1 MTTRKRLS
9 LGHLPTPLQQPSR
22 LAQAMGLDL
31 WLKRDDMTGGAE
43 AGNKIRKLEF
53 LLANALESGCDT
65 VITCGGLQSNH
76 ARATALLAASLGL
89 RAVLFLRTTG
99 TDLNP
104 ARAPLVGNVL
114 LDKLAGAE
122 IRLITP
128 AEYRE
133 RARVMQSAA
142 DELRRAGMRPYVI
155 PEGGSNGLGSLGY
168 VEAMAEGRR
177 QLDVGLAGGKP
188 FDLVVHAC
196 GSGGTAAGV
205 VLGAVRYE
213 VAPEVLA
220 VAVCDDAPTF
230 ERTIERIIDEARSLD
245 GRLRD
250 AADLAV
256 DDQGKGPAY
265 AVSTPEQ
272 RMRIAL
278 VARLSGVVLDP
289 VYTGK
294 AFSRLWDLAESGALR
309 GERVLFLHT
318 GGLPGLL
325 AQGEAFV
332 EELAGPLIG

>member
-1 MTTRKRLS
+1 
-9 LGHLPTPLQQPSR
+9 
-22 LAQAMGLDL
+22 
-31 WLKRDDMTGGAE
+31 
-43 AGNKIRKLEF
+43 
-53 LLANALESGCDT
+53 
-65 VITCGGLQSNH
+65 
-76 ARATALLAASLGL
+76 
-89 RAVLFLRTTG
+89 
-99 TDLNP
+99 
-104 ARAPLVGNVL
+104 
-114 LDKLAGAE
+114 
-122 IRLITP
+122 
-128 AEYRE
+128 
-133 RARVMQSAA
+133 
-142 DELRRAGMRPYVI
+142 
-155 PEGGSNGLGSLGY
+155 
-168 VEAMAEGRR
+168 
-177 QLDVGLAGGKP
+177 
-188 FDLVVHAC
+188 
-196 GSGGTAAGV
+196 
-205 VLGAVRYE
+205 
-213 VAPEVLA
+213 VLA